1 MMFFTVQQAESVYG
15 EKKVF
20 CAKLLCRKRGKVLHS
35 IINTFIREMG
45 GGVFSSDKNK
55 SRIPRYF
62 LSFKWANHP
71 TISWLI

>member
-35 IINTFIREMG
+35 IINTSIPEMEG
-45 GGVFSSDKNK
+45 GMGVFSSVKNK
-55 SRIPRYF
+55 IRIPRF
-62 LSFKWANHP
+62 FSVVQMG
-71 TISWLI
+71 